1 MVRSLFNPK
10 IIFYLFA
17 LILISILLSF
27 FVLQILLILLS
38 AMCLL
43 DLLIYRKIHFD
54 SKGTLLILA
63 LLASKIISS
72 ILSDY
77 SEISLGALFKEIFFF
92 LSYFA
97 FTHYLYFMNEEKKL
111 LLLKSFLYGGIMIAV
126 IGIIKYNLGSLRA
139 ESITSGSATFSVF
152 ITVIT
157 GIIIFL
163 KDKLLLWKN
172 IFFEILLV
180 TILLSA
186 TTLTFAK
193 ANIIISLLILFV
205 YLIFRKISF
214 SVVIISLALATLVVL
229 FSMNNNSKYFTN
241 NLQDEKY
248 LFSNRDLIWKGALS
262 IALDKPLLGH
272 GVGTF
277 KETYPLW
284 DQLNDK
290 GVGNWHN
297 QFIQIYLETGVI
309 GLFIFLLL
317 IFYIYKNW
325 QAMLSVKN
333 EDDYSLIVN
342 SLIVGITSLLL
353 TSLATNFISS
363 VILSVVFTFL
373 FTLILS
379 YKRSAYGAVGQ
390 QKN

>member
-1 MVRSLFNPK
+1 MANSLFKPK
-10 IIFYLFA
+10 IIFYLLS

-43 DLLIYRKIHFD
+43 DLIVYRKIHFD
-54 SKGTLLILA
+54 SKGSVIILA

-72 ILSDY
+72 SLSDY
-77 SEISLGALFKEIFFF
+77 SSISLSALFKEIFFF

-97 FTHYLYFMNEEKKL
+97 FTHYLYFMNEERKL
-111 LLLKSFLYGGIMIAV
+111 LLLKTFVYSGLLVAL

-152 ITVIT
+152 ITVLT
-157 GIIIFL
+157 GIIILL

-172 IFFEILLV
+172 TFTEILLI

-193 ANIIISLLILFV
+193 ANIIISLLILFTC
-205 YLIFRKISF
+205 LMLRKIKWG
-214 SVVIISLALATLVVL
+214 VVIVSLVLTAVIVL
-229 FSMNNNSKYFTN
+229 FSMNINSKYFRN
-241 NLQDEKY
+241 NLQDENY
-248 LFSNRDLIWKGALS
+248 LFSNRDLIWKGAYS
-262 IALDKPLLGH
+262 IALEKPLLGH

-277 KETYPLW
+277 KETYPFW
-284 DQLNDK
+284 NQLKDK

-297 QFIQIYLETGVI
+297 QLIQIYMETGVI

-317 IFYIYKNW
+317 IYYLYKSW
-325 QAMLSVKN
+325 YLMQQIKN
-333 EDDYSLIVN
+333 KDDYSLITN

-363 VILSVVFTFL
+363 VILSIVFTFL
-373 FTLILS
+373 FSLFLS
-379 YKRSAYGAVGQ
+379 YRKLRYDSNQ
-390 QKN
+390 

>member
-1 MVRSLFNPK
+1 MVRTLFNPN

-17 LILISILLSF
+17 LILISILFSF
-27 FVLQILLILLS
+27 FILQILLILLS

-43 DLLIYRKIHFD
+43 DLIIYRKIHFN
-54 SKGTLLILA
+54 SLGSIIILA
-63 LLASKIISS
+63 LLTSKIISS
-72 ILSDY
+72 LLSDY
-77 SEISLGALFKEIFFF
+77 SGISFNALFKEIFFF

-97 FTHYLYFMNEEKKL
+97 FTHYLYFMNEERKL
-111 LLLKSFLYGGIMIAV
+111 LLIKSFLYSGLMIAV

-157 GIIIFL
+157 GIIILL
-163 KDKLLLWKN
+163 KNKLLLWKN

-193 ANIIISLLILFV
+193 ANIIILFLLLFG
-205 YLIFRKISF
+205 YLIFRKIRF
-214 SVVIISLALATLVVL
+214 SVVIVSLVLTTLVVL
-229 FSMNNNSKYFTN
+229 FSMNNNSKYFTD
-241 NLQDEKY
+241 NLQDESY

-262 IALDKPLLGH
+262 IALEKPLLGH

-277 KETYPLW
+277 KQTYPLW

-297 QFIQIYLETGVI
+297 QFIQIYLETGAI
-309 GLFIFLLL
+309 GLFIYLIF

-325 QAMLSVKN
+325 QTMLRVKN
-333 EDDYSLIVN
+333 EDDYSLIIN
-342 SLIVGITSLLL
+342 SLMVGITSLLL
-353 TSLATNFISS
+353 SSLATNFISS

-379 YKRSAYGAVGQ
+379 YKRTGNSAI
-390 QKN
+390 

>member
-17 LILISILLSF
+17 LILISTLLSF
-27 FVLQILLILLS
+27 FVFQILLIIIS
-38 AMCLL
+38 AMCLI
-43 DLLIYRKIHFD
+43 DLIIYRKIHFD
-54 SKGTLLILA
+54 SKGTIIILA

-72 ILSDY
+72 LLSDY
-77 SEISLGALFKEIFFF
+77 SEISFRALFKEIFFF

-97 FTHYLYFMNEEKKL
+97 FSHYLYFMNEERKL
-111 LLLKSFLYGGIMIAV
+111 LLLKSFLYSGIMIAV
-126 IGIIKYNLGSLRA
+126 IGIIKFNLGSLRA

-157 GIIIFL
+157 GIIILL

-172 IFFEILLV
+172 IFYEILLV

-193 ANIIISLLILFV
+193 ANIIISLLLIIAFV
-205 YLIFRKISF
+205 IFRKIRF
-214 SVVIISLALATLVVL
+214 SVVIVSMVLTTLVVL

-241 NLQDEKY
+241 NLQDKNY

-262 IALDKPLLGH
+262 IALNKPLLGH

-277 KETYPLW
+277 KQTYPLW

-297 QFIQIYLETGVI
+297 QFIQVYLETGVI
-309 GLFIFLLL
+309 GLFIYLLL
-317 IFYIYKNW
+317 IFYIYRTW
-325 QAMLSVKN
+325 RIMHSVKN
-333 EDDYSLIVN
+333 EEDYSLIVN
-342 SLIVGITSLLL
+342 SLMVGITSLLL
-353 TSLATNFISS
+353 TSFATNFISS

-379 YKRSAYGAVGQ
+379 YKRAGNGAIEQ
-390 QKN
+390 QTN